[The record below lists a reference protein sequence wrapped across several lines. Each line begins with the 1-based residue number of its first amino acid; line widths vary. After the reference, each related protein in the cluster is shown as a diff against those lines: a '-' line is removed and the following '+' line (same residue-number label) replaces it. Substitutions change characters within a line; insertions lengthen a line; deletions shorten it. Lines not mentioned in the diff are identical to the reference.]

1 MYVAIVRRRGIIDVA
16 GLLVAP
22 ELRAPSSA
30 LLCGGHC
37 IVSRRH
43 AVQQT
48 ASGASATWGGG
59 WNSGEQASFFRIF
72 SEQISQ
78 GCVGGHE
85 RGNIAAARRLT
96 AASRDFPLTLTVAGE
111 GTVTLAAAPGSNA
124 LGRVVAELYGLAKT
138 DRLARLKACA
148 SEQCH
153 WIFFDR
159 SKPANRHWCSS
170 YVCGNR
176 QKTRDYRRRRTLGCT

>member
-1 MYVAIVRRRGIIDVA
+1 MSNGGWSMRVATSSQPRAGWKRGCASPTCLPPANTSHRQALD
-16 GLLVAP
+16 
-22 ELRAPSSA
+22 LRSA
-30 LLCGGHC
+30 L
-37 IVSRRH
+37 R
-43 AVQQT
+43 
-48 ASGASATWGGG
+48 
-59 WNSGEQASFFRIF
+59 SFL
-72 SEQISQ
+72 ELPPAQ
-78 GCVGGHE
+78 
-85 RGNIAAARRLT
+85 RGNIAVARRLT

-124 LGRVVAELYGLAKT
+124 LGRVVAELCGLAKT

-170 YVCGNR
+170 NVCGNR